1 MIRAVR
7 GQPFG
12 RAVLLAASIQP
23 FSKTHDDRWHHYA
36 RWHHYEK
43 EGDERGCFRQKHGR
57 MRAAQQNAACQLH
70 DRRVGRTSVRALG
83 MSVIDYASWQAM
95 RMKVDG
101 VAKERDLQQ

>member
-7 GQPFG
+7 GQPFD

-23 FSKTHDDRWHHYA
+23 FSKTHDDRWHHY
-36 RWHHYEK
+36 EK
-43 EGDERGCFRQKHGR
+43 EGDERGCFRQKRGR
-57 MRAAQQNAACQLH
+57 MRAAQQDAARQLH
-70 DRRVGRTSVRALG
+70 DRRVGRTSVCSLG